1 MDNNIN
7 NNMAQNEANPKK
19 KSLIKQILKFGVV
32 GGLSFVIDFVVY
44 TIVVKIL
51 PFDKGYLIAGLC
63 GFTISLIF
71 NYLASMAFVFE
82 RKDNVD
88 KKKEFLIF
96 LGLSLIG
103 MGLNTVLLWLY
114 VDALTANVAVIY
126 NIHDAIFNWLL
137 SIHISFFASCQEFVE
152 ICAKVF
158 ATAVVMVYNFVSR
171 KMTLEKK
178 D

>member
-1 MDNNIN
+1 MSEVIN
-7 NNMAQNEANPKK
+7 NEEKK
-19 KSLIKQILKFGVV
+19 QSKKGNLIKQILKFGVV

-51 PFDKGYLIAGLC
+51 PFEKGYLIAGIC
-63 GFTISLIF
+63 GFSISLIF

-88 KKKEFLIF
+88 KKKEFIIF
-96 LGLSLIG
+96 LLLSLIG
-103 MGLNTVLLWLY
+103 MGLNTLLLWIY
-114 VDALTANVAVIY
+114 VDILNGKVSFIY
-126 NIHDAIFNWLL
+126 NIHDAIFNWLM
-137 SIHISFFASCQEFVE
+137 SINISFFGSAKEFVE

-158 ATAVVMVYNFVSR
+158 ATAIVMVYNFISR
-171 KMTLEKK
+171 KMILEKK